1 MLLLRLPQALALI
14 LVLLSLA
21 ATARGQEQSAS
32 ESSQRF
38 AGYTVYY
45 SVFPS
50 TMVQPDI
57 ALLHQLTRSPDQM
70 LVNIAVVADGVLGG
84 QAAEL
89 AGVARNLLQQRRTL
103 DFKAIV
109 EGSVVYYLAPL
120 RVTDEEI
127 MHFDITVDP
136 EGTAGPFQL
145 NFSKKLHVDR

>member
-1 MLLLRLPQALALI
+1 
-14 LVLLSLA
+14 
-21 ATARGQEQSAS
+21 GQEQSAS
-32 ESSQRF
+32 ESFQRF

-70 LVNIAVVADGVLGG
+70 LVNVAVVADGVIGG

-136 EGTAGPFQL
+136 EGKAGPFKV
-145 NFSKKLHVDR
+145 NFSKKLYVDR